1 MTILI
6 VDDSTNIRKAL
17 VKSLNTLIPQI
28 KKITEKDDI
37 DDALITIEKD
47 KPDIMILDLMLKSG
61 TGLDLLKAIKSK
73 EDRPMTILYSNFLD
87 SQYKLSAKKLGVEE
101 YFDKSD
107 DIFKLVEIIKKYIK

>member
-17 VKSLNTLIPQI
+17 VKSLNSLVPQV
-28 KKITEKDDI
+28 KKIIQKEDI
-37 DDALITIEKD
+37 DDAIATIEKE

-61 TGLDLLKAIKSK
+61 TGLDLLKAIKLK
-73 EDRPMTILYSNFLD
+73 ENRPMTILYSNFLD
-87 SQYKLSAKKLGVEE
+87 SQYKSSAKKLGVEE

-107 DIFKLVEIIKKYIK
+107 DIFKLVDIIKKYIK